1 VILNEMLVRSEIG
14 LPPGPTGGPATIAWM
29 SALVAKFQMNA
40 IHDAV
45 TQYCTT
51 IGTRGM
57 TGFILTDTGAVSL
70 RVLDETAPVIAQIN
84 IQSSAEIDVN
94 DIVEY
99 AAAFKWT
106 KIDYKYLSRTTG
118 LDVVTEGSM
127 GGADATPTGEL
138 PPAAPDANS
147 TSDSDTVSQP
157 DANTATTA
165 ESASTE
171 TPQP

>member
-1 VILNEMLVRSEIG
+1 MILNEMLVRAEIG
-14 LPPGPTGGPATIAWM
+14 LPPGPSGGPATVGWM
-29 SALVAKFQMNA
+29 SALVAKFGMTM
-40 IHDAV
+40 IHEPV

-51 IGTRGM
+51 VGTRGM
-57 TGFILTDTGAVSL
+57 TGFILTDTGSVSL
-70 RVLDETAPVIAQIN
+70 RVLDETAPAIAQIN
-84 IQSSAEIDVN
+84 VQSSADINVD

-99 AAAFKWT
+99 AAAFNWS
-106 KIDYKYLSRTTG
+106 KIDYKYLDRTTG
-118 LDVVTEGSM
+118 LDVATEGSM
-127 GGADATPTGEL
+127 GTSEATPTGEL

-171 TPQP
+171 TTQP